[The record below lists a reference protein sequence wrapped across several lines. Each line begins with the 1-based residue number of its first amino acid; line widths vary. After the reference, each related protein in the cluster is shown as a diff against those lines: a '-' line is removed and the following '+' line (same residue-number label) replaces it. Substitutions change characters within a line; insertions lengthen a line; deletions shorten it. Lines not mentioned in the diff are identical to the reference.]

1 MTTQG
6 RVRRVLLGGLGLAL
20 LLTTFLDIALLT
32 VPIYDMQLYDRVLQ
46 SQNMDT
52 LAMLTVA
59 CVTGL
64 LLYGA
69 LDYLRGACFVA
80 IGEAVGNH
88 LNGVVMRE
96 SVRRAAAGD
105 QRSGPELVR
114 DLNVLQ
120 RFLASGA
127 VAVPLDAL
135 CAPMFLA
142 VLFMLHPVFGYL
154 GIAGVSLVVLTGL
167 AADALVRPALLAAQE
182 RRSHAEHALACNL
195 SDSELTDGLGMLPA
209 IIQVW
214 AKQYGSAQGELN
226 RAGRVASCLGGFSR
240 VVRIGLQAAGMTLG
254 ALLVLPGAT
263 TPGALMGANLLLNKL
278 PAPFDHLV
286 GSWREWVLAYAAW
299 RRIARMLAEDASTV
313 TLAPAANACAG
324 LILEGVSVRTASGQ
338 VLLHALD
345 LTVPHGT
352 LVAITGPNGA
362 GKTTLLRLLAGLVPP
377 SEGRVL
383 LDGEPVYQG
392 PGTGFV
398 PQSVSLL
405 TGSVAENIGQFRSDP
420 LDGAIAAARRADV
433 HDLIGRMPR
442 GYDTELSGNGVP
454 LSGGMRQ
461 RVALA
466 RALHGSPNLLVLD
479 EPDANLDA
487 AGSDALVRALE
498 ARRDEGAIVVV
509 TSHRPALRQ
518 AADRMVTLREGR
530 LVEPEADASPASV
543 VPLRPHLA
551 TA

>member
-1 MTTQG
+1 L
-6 RVRRVLLGGLGLAL
+6 LLGGVGLAL
-20 LLTTFLDIALLT
+20 ALTVFLDIAILV
-32 VPIYDMQLYDRVLQ
+32 VPVYDMQLYDRVLQ

-52 LAMLTVA
+52 LAMLSVA

-80 IGEAVGNH
+80 IGESVGRH

-96 SVRRAAAGD
+96 SVRRAASGEP
-105 QRSGPELVR
+105 RGGPELVR

-120 RFLASGA
+120 GFLASGA

-142 VLFMLHPVFGYL
+142 VLFMLHPMFGFL
-154 GIAGVSLVVLTGL
+154 GVVGISLLTLTGI
-167 AADALVRPALLAAQE
+167 AADAVVRPALLTAQE
-182 RRSHAEHALACNL
+182 RRTQAEQALARNL
-195 SDSELTDGLGMLPA
+195 SDPELTDGLGMLPA

-214 AKQYGSAQGELN
+214 AEHYGKAQAQMNSAS
-226 RAGRVASCLGGFSR
+226 VVSSCLGGFSR

-263 TPGALMGANLLLNKL
+263 TPGALMGANLLLNKT

-286 GSWREWVLAYAAW
+286 SSWRHWVLAYAAW
-299 RRIARMLAEDASTV
+299 CRIGQMLAEDTAA
-313 TLAPAANACAG
+313 APVAPMADPGPG
-324 LILEGVSVRTASGQ
+324 LLVQSVSVRTASGL
-338 VLLHALD
+338 VLLNAID
-345 LTVPHGT
+345 LAIAPGT
-352 LVAITGPNGA
+352 LVAVTGPNGA
-362 GKTTLLRLLAGLVPP
+362 GKTTLLRLLAGLMQPT
-377 SEGRVL
+377 EGHVL
-383 LDGEPVYQG
+383 LRGQPVFEG
-392 PGTGFV
+392 LGTGFV

-405 TGSVAENIGQFRSDP
+405 TGSVAENIGQFRDEP
-420 LDGAIAAARRADV
+420 LDRAIAAARRAEV
-433 HDLIGRMPR
+433 HDIIGRMPR
-442 GYDTELSGNGVP
+442 GYDTLLSGNGAP

-466 RALHGSPNLLVLD
+466 RALHGSPDLLVLD

-487 AGSDALVRALE
+487 QGSDALLRALQ
-498 ARRDEGAIVVV
+498 ARRDEGAIVIV
-509 TSHRPALRQ
+509 TSHRTMLQQ
-518 AADRMVTLREGR
+518 AADRVVTLRDGM
-530 LVEPEADASPASV
+530 LTDPKTVESPAPV
-543 VPLRPHLA
+543 VATRPHLA